1 MKKILLFMGVVAL
14 SSTAMAQTQVQKGS
28 IIIDPYIGVPNWAN
42 SILYNELDPDTQ
54 ETGVT
59 DYKTN
64 GGMLSYGGRAEYLV
78 ADDFGI
84 GIDVNYE
91 VSGFNFNYTDS
102 TYDPASNTYSTS
114 KYNYDYKA
122 KKIRAMLRLTY
133 HFVQNERVDAYTAFA
148 GGYKG
153 VNRSTASND
162 PGFQPTTGEALIPVA
177 FRLAVGARIY
187 FTENIGINMELG
199 AFGGALLQ
207 FGVSFKIPTY

>member
-1 MKKILLFMGVVAL
+1 
-14 SSTAMAQTQVQKGS
+14 
-28 IIIDPYIGVPNWAN
+28 
-42 SILYNELDPDTQ
+42 
-54 ETGVT
+54 
-59 DYKTN
+59 
-64 GGMLSYGGRAEYLV
+64 
-78 ADDFGI
+78 
-84 GIDVNYE
+84 
-91 VSGFNFNYTDS
+91 
-102 TYDPASNTYSTS
+102 
-114 KYNYDYKA
+114 
-122 KKIRAMLRLTY
+122 MLRLTY

>member
-1 MKKILLFMGVVAL
+1 MRKILLFMGVVAL
-14 SSTAMAQTQVQKGS
+14 SSTAMAQTQVQQGS

>member
-14 SSTAMAQTQVQKGS
+14 SSTAMAQTQVQQGS